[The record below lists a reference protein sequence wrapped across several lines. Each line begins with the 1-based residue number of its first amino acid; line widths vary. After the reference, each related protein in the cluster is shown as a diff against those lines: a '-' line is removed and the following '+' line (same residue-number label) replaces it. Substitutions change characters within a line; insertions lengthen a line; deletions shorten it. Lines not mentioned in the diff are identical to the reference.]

1 MNVVILDG
9 SLPGETQLEPY
20 RQIME
25 KVLENTADHLESIL
39 LRDKNIGTC
48 IGCFKCW
55 DHTPG
60 ECFQKDDAPE
70 IMKQMAQADL
80 LVFLTPLLFGGYSSE
95 LKKMIE
101 RTLGLLHPG
110 QTRINGET
118 HHLKRYDRYPS
129 ILGLAVTDKM
139 DEEEILIFKKLG
151 DRHSLNFYPPRHLYE
166 VLSSR
171 QSAEEQRKSISDLL
185 SELGV
190 IQ

>member
-1 MNVVILDG
+1 MNAVILDG
-9 SLPGETQLEPY
+9 SLPGETRLEPY
-20 RQIME
+20 REI
-25 KVLENTADHLESIL
+25 LENVLKNNVYQLKSIL
-39 LRDKNIGTC
+39 LHDKKIGTC

-70 IMKQMAQADL
+70 IMRQMAQADL

-110 QTRINGET
+110 QTRINGES
-118 HHLKRYDRYPS
+118 HHLKRYDKYPS
-129 ILGLAVTDKM
+129 ILGLAVTDSL

-166 VLSSR
+166 VLSSS
-171 QSAEEQRKSISDLL
+171 QPAEERGKSITALL

-190 IQ
+190 LQ